1 MIFKKEVRKSSWLG
15 RIRSFLGSPNVRT
28 VRTGVLDPVSFETAL
43 RKEISRCDRRTIRRE
58 FALLLLKTEGMTEST
73 VERLLGLVQ
82 ARVRFTDEL
91 GIWKGDYCL
100 LLPETDAPGAD
111 TLACDLR
118 EIAAKGSIDLQTE
131 TQVYP
136 WDDRIASRSNELID
150 GVSSSIGDQEL
161 KSDRIA
167 AGDISVEDPDLARR
181 AFFSG
186 EHEIIASAP
195 TPLWKRSF
203 DIASSAA
210 GLLILSPLLVGAAL
224 AVRFDSKGPIFFA
237 QVREGKDGRLFRIY
251 KFRTMLPDA
260 EKLQRDLLE
269 INEQD
274 GPAFKIER
282 DPRVTRVG
290 RFLRKTCID
299 ELPQLINVLRGE
311 MSMVGPRPL
320 PVSESYS
327 SRPWHRHRLATL
339 PGLTCIWQVSGAR
352 KVKFDQWMRMDLE
365 YIQRRSPWFD
375 LQLLFRTLLVV
386 LAQRGS
392 V

>member
-1 MIFKKEVRKSSWLG
+1 MIIKKEARKRSWLE
-15 RIRSFLGSPNVRT
+15 RIRSILGRSNVRN
-28 VRTGVLDPVSFETAL
+28 VRAGVLDPISFETAL
-43 RKEISRCDRRTIRRE
+43 RKEISRCDRRAMRRE
-58 FALLLLKTEGMTEST
+58 FALLVLKTDGMAEPT
-73 VERLLGLVQ
+73 VERMLDLVQ

-111 TLACDLR
+111 TLARDLR
-118 EIAAKGSIDLQTE
+118 EIASNASINLQTV

-136 WDDRIASRSNELID
+136 WDDRIASRSDELID

-167 AGDISVEDPDLARR
+167 AGEDSVEESDLARR
-181 AFFSG
+181 VLFAG
-186 EHEIIASAP
+186 EREIIASAS

-210 GLLILSPLLVGAAL
+210 GLLVLSPLLIGAAL
-224 AVRFDSKGPIFFA
+224 AVKLDSKGPIFFA
-237 QVREGKDGRLFRIY
+237 QVREGKDGRLFKIY
-251 KFRTMLPDA
+251 KFRTMRPDA
-260 EKLQRDLLE
+260 EKLQRELLDK
-269 INEQD
+269 NEQD

-290 RFLRKTCID
+290 KLLRKTCID
-299 ELPQLINVLRGE
+299 ELPQLINVLKGE

-320 PVSESYS
+320 PVSESYA
-327 SRPWHRHRLATL
+327 SRPWHRHRLVTL

-375 LQLLFRTLLVV
+375 LGLLFRTLLVV